1 MKNPTNHKIFV
12 AYAPDTP
19 AITIRNF
26 LAKLNSEITYQYI
39 SCLWYIHFHT
49 EIDEK
54 TIYQLRLLFE
64 DFMEINTNHPHSQ
77 YENNTNTSNLLL
89 D

>member
-26 LAKLNSEITYQYI
+26 LTKINSEITYQYI
-39 SCLWYIHFHT
+39 SCLWYIRFHK

-77 YENNTNTSNLLL
+77 YENNTPNLLL